1 MSLLLLCA
9 AVLSLSSFKVAE
21 YDSVKVAA
29 PFPMPAIAIYNF
41 PHNDFSIADYGA
53 KQSGSDTEANC
64 IAANTKAFSQ
74 AMKACNESGG
84 GRVVVPEGVWPSGPI
99 HLLSNCNLHLSE
111 GSKVVFSSNPAD
123 YLPAVEVSWEGMEC
137 INYSPLVY
145 AYKCTNVAVTGKGT
159 LTPDMKVWKTW
170 FSRPKAHMD
179 ALAQLYEWATFNKPV
194 AERLMAVG
202 DNHLRPHLIH
212 FNQCRNVLLEDF
224 KIRQSPFW
232 TIHLY
237 RCVGGVVRG
246 LDVYAHGHN
255 NDGIDLEMTRN
266 VLIENCLFD
275 QGDDGVVIKSG
286 RNHDAWRIGQ
296 PTENVVVRNC
306 RLRNAH
312 GLLVIGSEISGGIRN
327 VYMHDCSM
335 EDRVKTLFYLK
346 TNRRRG
352 AYISNIYME
361 RVSANSMERAF
372 AIDTDVLYQW
382 KDLVPTYKDSV
393 TQIRDIY
400 MRNVKCSVADGVY
413 QINGD
418 KDLPVENV
426 AIENLN
432 VDTVRKYTTKAVNVK
447 GLKVN
452 NVRWGKFLGEKKG
465 K

>member
-1 MSLLLLCA
+1 M
-9 AVLSLSSFKVAE
+9 
-21 YDSVKVAA
+21 
-29 PFPMPAIAIYNF
+29 N
-41 PHNDFSIADYGA
+41 
-53 KQSGSDTEANC
+53 
-64 IAANTKAFSQ
+64 
-74 AMKACNESGG
+74 
-84 GRVVVPEGVWPSGPI
+84 
-99 HLLSNCNLHLSE
+99 
-111 GSKVVFSSNPAD
+111 
-123 YLPAVEVSWEGMEC
+123 
-137 INYSPLVY
+137 
-145 AYKCTNVAVTGKGT
+145 
-159 LTPDMKVWKTW
+159 
-170 FSRPKAHMD
+170 
-179 ALAQLYEWATFNKPV
+179 ALAQLYDWATFNKPV
-194 AERLMAVG
+194 AERKMAEG

-237 RCVGGVVRG
+237 RCVDCVARG

-266 VLIENCLFD
+266 VLVENCLFD

-306 RLRNAH
+306 RMRNAH
-312 GLLVIGSEISGGIRN
+312 GLLVVGSEISGGIRN
-327 VYMHDCSM
+327 VYMHDCAM
-335 EDRVKTLFYLK
+335 DDRVKTLFYLK

-352 AYISNIYME
+352 AFIKNIYME

-400 MRNVKCSVADGVY
+400 MKDVKCSVADGVY

-426 AIENLN
+426 NIEDLS
-432 VDTVRKYTTKAVNVK
+432 VDTVRKYTTKAVNVN
-447 GLKVN
+447 GLHVK
-452 NVRWGKFLGEKKG
+452 NVRWDKFLGEKKG